1 VPPVVLPELE
11 PYVNTATPTTDI
23 ATAQRLTLRRLIS
36 ADWTSAV
43 FALVVVLA
51 VVGVAHPNF
60 LAPGQMVNVLQSAV
74 YAALIAMG
82 LVFLI
87 PQNEIDLSVGGN
99 YVLTGIVAALLMRE
113 GMTPALAIG
122 IALSISVL
130 IGLANALTSQV
141 IGIPSLIGTLA
152 MSWMLRGLALAL
164 SNGTQVTG
172 VPLSDPIISILGGG
186 RVLGLPVSVVLMLAM
201 AVILALVM
209 HKTPFGYRIREIGS
223 NPDAAAFSGIPIRA
237 TRTWGFVL
245 AALMA
250 GLSGIVALAF
260 FTVGDP
266 QSGGGIELFAVA
278 GAVIGGTPLAGGKA
292 TVFGALV
299 GAVLLTAVAIGLVY
313 FQIPATWAQF
323 ATGAVILGAVSVDG
337 LVQRQK
343 RLRGARS

>member
-1 VPPVVLPELE
+1 MSETSETKVAELAS
-11 PYVNTATPTTDI
+11 T
-23 ATAQRLTLRRLIS
+23 QGFSLRSLFT

-43 FALVVVLA
+43 LALIGVLVVV
-51 VVGVAHPNF
+51 GTFHPNF
-60 LAPGQMVNVLQSAV
+60 LAPGQLVNVLQSAV
-74 YAALIAMG
+74 YSALIAAG

-99 YVLTGIVAALLMRE
+99 YVLTGIVAALLMRA
-113 GMTPALAIG
+113 GLLPLFAIVL
-122 IALSISVL
+122 ALSVSIL
-130 IGLANALTSQV
+130 IGFANALTSQI

-172 VPLSDPIISILGGG
+172 VPLQDPLISYLGGG
-186 RVLGLPVSVVLMLAM
+186 RLFGLPFSVVLMV
-201 AVILALVM
+201 VIGIILSLVM
-209 HKTPFGYRIREIGS
+209 HRTPFGYRIREIGS
-223 NPDAAAFSGIPIRA
+223 NPDAAAFSGIPIRQ
-237 TRTWGFVL
+237 TRTLGFVL
-245 AALMA
+245 TALLA
-250 GLSGIVALAF
+250 GLSGIIALAF

-292 TVFGALV
+292 TIFGAMV
-299 GAVLLTAVAIGLVY
+299 GSILLTAVAVGLVY

-337 LVQRQK
+337 LVQRHK
-343 RLRGARS
+343 RLKGSHS

>member
-1 VPPVVLPELE
+1 M
-11 PYVNTATPTTDI
+11 TD
-23 ATAQRLTLRRLIS
+23 APKPDDLASSQRLTLRRLVT
-36 ADWTSAV
+36 ADWTSALV
-43 FALVVVLA
+43 ALIAVLA
-51 VVGVAHPNF
+51 VVGVFHPNF
-60 LAPGQMVNVLQSAV
+60 LAPGQLINVLQSAV
-74 YAALIAMG
+74 YAALIAAG

-99 YVLTGIVAALLMRE
+99 YVLTGIVAALLMRS
-113 GMTPALAIG
+113 GFAPVLAIPM
-122 IALSISVL
+122 ALSVSVG
-130 IGLANALTSQV
+130 IGLLNALTSQV

-172 VPLSDPIISILGGG
+172 VPLQDPIIWYLGGG
-186 RVLGLPVSVVLMLAM
+186 KILGLPVSVVLLI
-201 AVILALVM
+201 VVGIVLALVM

-223 NPDAAAFSGIPIRA
+223 NPDAAAFSGIPIKA

-245 AALMA
+245 AGLMA

-292 TVFGALV
+292 TVFGAIL
-299 GAVLLTAVAIGLVY
+299 GSVLLTAVAIGLVY

-343 RLRGARS
+343 RLKGGH

>member
-1 VPPVVLPELE
+1 L
-11 PYVNTATPTTDI
+11 TD
-23 ATAQRLTLRRLIS
+23 ASKPADLAAAQRLTLRRLVS

-43 FALVVVLA
+43 FALAVVLA
-51 VVGVAHPNF
+51 VVGIAHPNF

-74 YAALIAMG
+74 YSALIAMG

-113 GMTPALAIG
+113 GMAPALAIG
-122 IALSISVL
+122 IALSVSVL
-130 IGLANALTSQV
+130 IGLANALTSQI

-164 SNGTQVTG
+164 SNGTQMTG

-201 AVILALVM
+201 AVVLALVM

-223 NPDAAAFSGIPIRA
+223 NPDAAAFSGIPIKA

>member
-1 VPPVVLPELE
+1 M
-11 PYVNTATPTTDI
+11 TDTPRTPDL
-23 ATAQRLTLRRLIS
+23 APDLAAAQRMTLRRLFS

-43 FALVVVLA
+43 LALVAVLV

-99 YVLTGIVAALLMRE
+99 YVLTGIVAALLMRA
-113 GMTPALAIG
+113 GMMPALAIG
-122 IALSISVL
+122 LALSVSVL
-130 IGLANALTSQV
+130 IGLLNALTSQI

-172 VPLSDPIISILGGG
+172 VPLSDPIISVLGGG
-186 RVLGLPVSVVLMLAM
+186 RILGLPFSVVLMFVV

-209 HKTPFGYRIREIGS
+209 HKTPFGYRIRQIGS
-223 NPDAAAFSGIPIRA
+223 NPDAAAFSGIPIKA
-237 TRTWGFVL
+237 TRTLGFVV

-250 GLSGIVALAF
+250 GVSGIVALAF

-343 RLRGARS
+343 RLRGGRS

>member
-1 VPPVVLPELE
+1 MTEAPNPDNL
-11 PYVNTATPTTDI
+11 A
-23 ATAQRLTLRRLIS
+23 AAQHLSLRRLAT
-36 ADWTSAV
+36 ADWTSALAALIV
-43 FALVVVLA
+43 VLVVV
-51 VVGVAHPNF
+51 GVFHPNF
-60 LAPGQMVNVLQSAV
+60 LAPGQLINVLQSAV
-74 YAALIAMG
+74 YAALIAAG

-99 YVLTGIVAALLMRE
+99 YVLTGIVAALLMRA
-113 GMTPALAIG
+113 GYAPVLAIPL
-122 IALSISVL
+122 ALSVSVG
-130 IGLANALTSQV
+130 IGLLNALTSQI

-172 VPLSDPIISILGGG
+172 VPLQDPIIRVLGGG
-186 RVLGLPVSVVLMLAM
+186 KILGLPVSVVLLI
-201 AVILALVM
+201 VVGIVLALVM

-237 TRTWGFVL
+237 TRTWGFVV
-245 AALMA
+245 AGLMA

-260 FTVGDP
+260 FPVGDP

-278 GAVIGGTPLAGGKA
+278 GAVIGGTPLAGGRA
-292 TVFGALV
+292 TVFGAIL
-299 GAVLLTAVAIGLVY
+299 GSVLLTAVAIGLVY

-337 LVQRQK
+337 LVQRQR
-343 RLRGARS
+343 RLKGGH